1 MLRFMPALVM
11 LVFVGCSEAPKAALM
26 PLDKVPEN
34 IMAIA
39 KEKLPDVKFDQAV
52 KGADGRIDVIGK
64 DGKGK
69 VREIEISPSGEVLE
83 IE

>member
-1 MLRFMPALVM
+1 MLRFLFAFVL
-11 LVFVGCSEAPKAALM
+11 LVFVGCSEAPTAALM

-39 KEKLPDVKFDQAV
+39 KEKLPDVTFDQAV
-52 KGADGRIDVIGK
+52 KGADGRIEVIGK

-69 VREIEISPSGEVLE
+69 VREIEISRSGEILE